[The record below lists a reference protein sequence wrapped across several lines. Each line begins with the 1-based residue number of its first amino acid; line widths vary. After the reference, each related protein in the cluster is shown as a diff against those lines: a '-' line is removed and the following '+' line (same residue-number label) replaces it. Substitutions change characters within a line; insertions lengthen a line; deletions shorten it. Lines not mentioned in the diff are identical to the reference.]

1 MIHHITRATRHLIF
15 WSLIATAVG
24 LTGLRLLLLGIDY
37 YKSDLAGHISELIG
51 TPVTIGHLGAN
62 MRGFNPQ
69 LKLTDIAIASVAAAK
84 NQSPAIQFN
93 EIRLGIDVSKLLS
106 SRDLLA
112 SSWVTLVGAKLSIKR
127 QQDGSIAIVGL
138 KAGDGQ
144 PEWLL
149 QGGKY
154 EVLHSNITWIDET
167 GHGKPLLFDGAA
179 LAIINDGALHRLNLL
194 VKLPKKV
201 GDTLT
206 ASMEVNGNI
215 FKPAS
220 TQGRVYINGKA
231 VFLAELAAFAQNS
244 AEPRI
249 QLNSGNGDFE
259 VWADW
264 QPAQLTS
271 IDVAAQLQKITLT
284 RPDKQ
289 TLSINALNTRLHGA
303 INDAGKQWRFDVN
316 EFALETGKKWPAA
329 VFSVSG
335 RHKDDN
341 ALTQLGLFVQQLDVQ
356 EAAELAQFFAPLT
369 DEQSKL
375 LAQAHLK
382 GTLTQL
388 SGFADLET
396 SALALNGQFS
406 GFSVS
411 PVLSAPGIDKLNGQI
426 RGDEKQGTITLTAHD
441 AKLTAPGLFRETL
454 PVNHLQGTLGW
465 QQTDDSWSLSSN
477 KVELD
482 SSSFHTESRFHID
495 IPKADEPVFM
505 DWQSAFTGADV
516 REVRQYLPARIMDED
531 VLAWLDNAFISGRM
545 TNGGLLIY
553 GKLSDF
559 PFENAPGVFEALFTG
574 EQFELSYDPEWPHL
588 VGMNAEVQFLQ
599 GGLKVDILQAQSASQ
614 SGTGAAIAK
623 DGVNAASQSGTGAA
637 KVIIKQ
643 AEVTIP
649 SLDKSR
655 QLLVK
660 GEAEA
665 SIADA
670 LSFMQQ
676 TPLHASVDSLLEAI
690 TPQGN
695 TRVTLDLKIPL
706 VNGAPTKVDGAA
718 HMKEARLMVKSLA
731 LPVSKITGAL
741 KFNEQ
746 GVYSDAI
753 QAMALGH
760 PLQATIANT
769 KNEVSIKV
777 DGRAGVSDLHEQ
789 FDLPWWHMAT
799 GETDYQLQLALPY
812 DDAAPVLKVDSMLSG
827 MSLNLPGAL
836 AKTRE
841 QKKPLSLHFSLSD
854 KPLLPLLLNYDN
866 KLKAALQLDT
876 RNKTV
881 HSGHIVVGAG
891 DAVLPEEAGLKLE
904 INQERLALH
913 DWLILPAAEN
923 AVDIVK
929 EVKIHSAH
937 ALWKKADLGA
947 FDLLLNRNGD
957 YWLGT
962 IDSSI
967 AKGSLQLPAGSKTTD
982 TIKLNMTLLD
992 LSALKQASAK
1002 DASPLPGLSPKLAP
1016 LLTLTSDT
1024 TLWQSVDLGRLSLVT
1039 ERSPD
1044 GMVFKQAELISEQQ
1058 KITLTGDWTLIGGQ
1072 STTHV
1077 QGNLA
1082 VPQAGQLLAKLGL
1095 SKDLTET
1102 SAVVDFAIDWKGAPY
1117 QFSLTGMKGHL
1128 NMNLQGGRILSI
1140 EPGVGRVLGILAM
1153 AQWIKRA
1160 QLDFSDIYQ
1169 EGLSFNSIE
1178 GHFDLAGGIA
1188 STQNLVIDAIPAK
1201 IAISGDTNL
1210 VRHSVDYIVNV
1221 TPKSADAVPI
1231 AGTIMGK
1238 IAGLI
1243 GRTLTGKDQ
1252 EGFFFGSQYLVKGP
1266 WDNAEV
1272 IPMHKND
1279 GLLQKTWNGITG
1291 FPWLEQQKE
1300 ENTER

>member
-1 MIHHITRATRHLIF
+1 MRHLIF
-15 WSLIATAVG
+15 WSLIAAAVG
-24 LTGLRLLLLGIDY
+24 LTGLRLLLLGVDH
-37 YKSDLAGHISELIG
+37 YKADLAGHISALIG

-69 LKLTDIAIASVAAAK
+69 LKLTDITIASVAAAEHE
-84 NQSPAIQFN
+84 NPAIQFN
-93 EIRLGIDVSKLLS
+93 EIRLGINVPELLA
-106 SRDLLA
+106 SRNVLA

-127 QQDGSIAIVGL
+127 QADGSIAVVGL

-154 EVLHSNITWIDET
+154 EVLHSEITWLDET
-167 GHGKPLLFDGAA
+167 GNSKPVLFDDAA
-179 LAIINDGALHRLNLL
+179 LAIINDGQRHRLNLL
-194 VKLPKKV
+194 LKLPKKI
-201 GDTLT
+201 GETLRV
-206 ASMEVNGNI
+206 SMDVSGNI

-220 TQGRVYINGKA
+220 TQGRVYIDGKA
-231 VFLAELAAFAQNS
+231 VFLPELVALWQHS
-244 AEPRI
+244 AGNRI

-259 VWADW
+259 IWADW
-264 QPAQLTS
+264 QEAQLSS
-271 IDVAAQLQKITLT
+271 INVVAQLQKMTLA

-289 TLSINALNTRLHGA
+289 TFHINALKARLHGA
-303 INDAGKQWRFDVN
+303 ISNTGNNTGKQWQLDAS
-316 EFALETGKKWPAA
+316 EFVLETGKKWPAA

-335 RHKDDN
+335 QHQDDN
-341 ALTQLGLFVQQLDVQ
+341 TLTQLGLFVQQADVQ
-356 EAAELAQFFAPLT
+356 EASELVRFFAPLA
-369 DEQSKL
+369 DDQAKL
-375 LAQAHLK
+375 LAQAQLK
-382 GTLTQL
+382 GTLEDF
-388 SGFADLET
+388 SAFADLE
-396 SALALNGQFS
+396 SAALTLSGQFT
-406 GFSVS
+406 GISVA
-411 PVLSAPGIDKLNGQI
+411 PLLSVPGIDNLSGHIKGN
-426 RGDEKQGTITLTAHD
+426 EKQGTLTLTTHD

-454 PVNHLQGTLGW
+454 PINRLLGTLGW
-465 QQTDDSWSLSSN
+465 QQGDDNWSLSSH

-482 SSSFHTESRFHID
+482 SSNFHTESRFHID

-516 REVRQYLPARIMDED
+516 REVRRYLPTGIMDED
-531 VLAWLDNAFISGRM
+531 VVAWLDNAFISGRM

-559 PFENAPGVFEALFTG
+559 PFADTPGVFQAVFTG
-574 EQFELSYDPEWPHL
+574 EQFELSYAPEWPHL

-599 GGLKVDILQAQSASQ
+599 GGLNVSILQGRSD
-614 SGTGAAIAK
+614 IAR
-623 DGVNAASQSGTGAA
+623 DGVYAASQSGTGAA
-637 KVIIKQ
+637 KVVIKQ

-649 SLDKSR
+649 SLNKSR

-660 GEAEA
+660 GEVEA
-665 SIADA
+665 GIADA
-670 LSFMQQ
+670 LAFMQQ

-695 TRVTLDLKIPL
+695 TRVILDLKIPL
-706 VNGAPTKVDGAA
+706 VDGAPTKVDGAA
-718 HMKEARLMVKSLA
+718 HMKDARLMVKSLA

-746 GVYSDAI
+746 GVYSDTI

-769 KNEVSIKV
+769 ENQVSIKV
-777 DGRAGVSDLHEQ
+777 DGRAGVSGLQAQ
-789 FDLPWWHMAT
+789 FDLPWWHMAE

-812 DDAAPVLKVDSMLSG
+812 DDVAPVLKVDSMLSG
-827 MSLNLPGAL
+827 MSLDLPGAL

-876 RNKTV
+876 RHKTV
-881 HSGHIVVGAG
+881 HSGHILVGAG
-891 DAVLPEEAGLKLE
+891 EAVQPEEAGLKLE
-904 INQERLALH
+904 INQERLALQ
-913 DWLILPAAEN
+913 DWLGLSAAED
-923 AVDIVK
+923 AVNIVK
-929 EVKIHSAH
+929 EVKIHSPH
-937 ALWKKADLGA
+937 ALWKKADLGS
-947 FDLLLNRNGD
+947 FDLLLNHKGD

-962 IDSSI
+962 IDSTI
-967 AKGSLQLPAGSKTTD
+967 AKGSMQLPAGNKNTD
-982 TIKLNMTLLD
+982 RIKLAMTLLD
-992 LSALKQASAK
+992 LSALKQATSK
-1002 DASPLPGLSPKLAP
+1002 DAAPLPGLSPEQAP
-1016 LLTLTSDT
+1016 LLTLTSDK

-1044 GMVFKQAELISEQQ
+1044 GMVFKQAELAGTHQ
-1058 KITLTGDWTLIGGQ
+1058 KWVLSGDWTFSGGQ
-1072 STTHV
+1072 SITHV
-1077 QGNLA
+1077 QGNLD

-1102 SAVVDFAIDWKGAPY
+1102 SAAIDFAIDWKGTPY
-1117 QFSLTGMKGHL
+1117 QFSLAGMDGHL

-1140 EPGVGRVLGILAM
+1140 EPGFGRVLGILAM

-1169 EGLSFNSIE
+1169 EGLTFNSIK
-1178 GHFDLAGGIA
+1178 GHFDLANGIA
-1188 STQNLVIDAIPAK
+1188 STQNLVVDAIPAK
-1201 IAISGDTNL
+1201 IAISGDTDLIN
-1210 VRHSVDYIVNV
+1210 HNVDYIVNV

-1238 IAGLI
+1238 IAALI
-1243 GRTLTGKDQ
+1243 GRSLTGKDQ

-1291 FPWLEQQKE
+1291 FPWLEQE

>member
-1 MIHHITRATRHLIF
+1 VIHHLTRATRHLIF

-37 YKSDLAGHISELIG
+37 YKSDLAGHISEIIG

-194 VKLPKKV
+194 VNLPQKV

-206 ASMEVNGNI
+206 AE
-215 FKPAS
+215 
-220 TQGRVYINGKA
+220 GRVYINGKA
-231 VFLAELAAFAQNS
+231 VFLAELAGFAQNS
-244 AEPRI
+244 AKPRI

-271 IDVAAQLQKITLT
+271 IDLAAQLQKITLT

-316 EFALETGKKWPAA
+316 KFALETGKKWPAA

-356 EAAELAQFFAPLT
+356 EAAELTQFFAPLP
-369 DEQSKL
+369 DEQSKR
-375 LAQAHLK
+375 LAQAQLK

-388 SGFADLET
+388 SAFADLET

-406 GFSVS
+406 GLSVS
-411 PVLSAPGIDKLNGQI
+411 PVLSAPGIDKLSGQI

-477 KVELD
+477 KVELN

-531 VLAWLDNAFISGRM
+531 VLSWLDNAFISGRM

-599 GGLKVDILQAQSASQ
+599 GGLKVDILQAQS
-614 SGTGAAIAK
+614 
-623 DGVNAASQSGTGAA
+623 D
-637 KVIIKQ
+637 KVLIKK

-695 TRVTLDLKIPL
+695 TRVTLDLKIPF
-706 VNGAPTKVDGAA
+706 VDGAPTKVDGAA

-812 DDAAPVLKVDSMLSG
+812 DDVAPVLKVDSMLSG
-827 MSLNLPGAL
+827 MSLDLPGAL

-841 QKKPLSLHFSLSD
+841 QKKPLSLQFSLSD
-854 KPLLPLLLNYDN
+854 KILLPMLLNYDN

-992 LSALKQASAK
+992 LSALKQASSK

-1016 LLTLTSDT
+1016 LLTLTSDA

-1058 KITLTGDWTLIGGQ
+1058 KMTLTGDWTLIGGQ

-1102 SAVVDFAIDWKGAPY
+1102 SAVVDFATDWKGAPY

-1160 QLDFSDIYQ
+1160 QLDFSDIYE

-1188 STQNLVIDAIPAK
+1188 STQNLVVDAIPAK

-1210 VRHSVDYIVNV
+1210 VKHSVDYIVNV